1 MMKNHYLLMKWC
13 LNALIDENEDL
24 VYFSEQDG
32 KNNITM
38 KIQVDVQ
45 DVQDKPPRFTNA
57 PRATISENVRQV
69 INWA

>member
-1 MMKNHYLLMKWC
+1 MKNHYILMNWC
-13 LNALIDENEDL
+13 LSELTDKNNNH

-57 PRATISENVRQV
+57 PRATISENAPQV
-69 INWA
+69 IHWA

>member
-1 MMKNHYLLMKWC
+1 MTWC
-13 LNALIDENEDL
+13 LIELIDENEDR

-32 KNNITM
+32 KNTITR

-57 PRATISENVRQV
+57 PRATITENVPQV
-69 INWA
+69 INWASV